1 MTDVPVAQDII
12 AKYPTFFEGIN
23 GGFYTEPSRMPFL
36 QELCAIVDRLI
47 NDRIC
52 RFIDIKAEARTS
64 SAVCAPI
71 SEPCITF
78 RFVQIKEKFNTPR
91 FYTEVKGKLFSELS
105 PDDQE
110 LLDEDS
116 YNKYIKSTIAKI
128 DNTVSLME
136 SLATKF
142 SLVPLPSP

>member
-1 MTDVPVAQDII
+1 MTDIPVAQDII

-91 FYTEVKGKLFSELS
+91 FYTEVWETAY
-105 PDDQE
+105 PDRNKWEQLAEDTKQE
-110 LLDEDS
+110 WIKFVRISQSVLLKNS
-116 YNKYIKSTIAKI
+116 M
-128 DNTVSLME
+128 L
-136 SLATKF
+136 
-142 SLVPLPSP
+142 